1 MALRVAGWSDD
12 PSKHVKPNTHAMSLT
27 HEQVSALV
35 KVVLL
40 ERSESL
46 RLGGVTSAESGRG
59 RVEVLIR
66 LDGCHDAACVLSLN
80 LNRTSR
86 AQFEGDVNDELVHAL
101 NRHLSDPRRWHPV
114 GRCSV
119 SAWRIAPLPT

>member
-1 MALRVAGWSDD
+1 
-12 PSKHVKPNTHAMSLT
+12 MSLT

-35 KVVLL
+35 KAVLL
-40 ERSESL
+40 ERPESL

-80 LNRTSR
+80 LDRTSR
-86 AQFEGDVNDELVHAL
+86 AQFERDLKDELVRAL
-101 NRHLSDPRRWHPV
+101 NRHLSDPRR
-114 GRCSV
+114 
-119 SAWRIAPLPT
+119 